1 MEGEKIKIFGI
12 THIHYENRIKL
23 TDFQPRISDLRATN
37 RRYWYNYFR
46 YNNIFPKSDWRLC

>member
-46 YNNIFPKSDWRLC
+46 YNNIFPKSD